1 MKQALKKCVQ
11 ALLVIM
17 ALAPWTSL
25 PLSSV
30 AFAVEPDEMLSDP
43 ALEARAR
50 ALSQGLRCLVCQNES
65 IDDSAAP
72 LAHDIRVLVRE
83 RIKAGDTDQQVI
95 DFLVARYG
103 EFVLL
108 KPPLS
113 WHTAVLWGLPP
124 GLLLIGIAMMIVLA
138 RRKTN
143 VPATVALT
151 QTEAARVEELLR
163 REGLP

>member
-1 MKQALKKCVQ
+1 MKQALKKCLQ
-11 ALLVIM
+11 ALTVVA
-17 ALAPWTSL
+17 ALSPVA
-25 PLSSV
+25 LSGL

-65 IDDSAAP
+65 IDDSGAP

-83 RIKAGDTDQQVI
+83 RIKAGDSDQQVI

-113 WHTAVLWGLPP
+113 WNTAALWGLPP
-124 GLLLIGIAMMIVLA
+124 GLLLVGIAVMIVMA
-138 RRKTN
+138 RRRA
-143 VPATVALT
+143 VIPATGSLT
-151 QTEAARVEELLR
+151 PAEEARVEELLR
-163 REGLP
+163 RETNL